1 MCMCIQVHRCT
12 GVCVCACVYMC
23 MYTCMYLCMYRC
35 MCVHVSSGEVEC
47 RTQGAPGRLGG
58 HGGGDYLL
66 ISAFV
71 EALRVSK

>member
-1 MCMCIQVHRCT
+1 MCMCVHVHVHMYVCT
-12 GVCVCACVYMC
+12 CI
-23 MYTCMYLCMYRC
+23 CMYLCMYRC